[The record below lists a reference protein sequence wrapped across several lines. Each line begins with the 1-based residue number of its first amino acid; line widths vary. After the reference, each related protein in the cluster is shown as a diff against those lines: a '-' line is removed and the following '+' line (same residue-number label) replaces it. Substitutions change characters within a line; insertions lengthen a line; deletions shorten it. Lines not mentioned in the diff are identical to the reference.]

1 MQYNKEIYK
10 NQRVAIFVDI
20 QNIFYSARN
29 TFDRKVNFVKLIE
42 LIVAKRNLFRAI
54 AYAIKL
60 KGINYQSFVSTLKH
74 IGYQVKEKE
83 PKIFISKDDSGNQ
96 IQTIK
101 ADWDMGLAMD
111 AIILADKIDV
121 AILVSGD
128 GDFTELIRF
137 LKTKGVKVE
146 IAAFA
151 QTAAKELIENADE
164 FIDLNYF
171 GDEIFIPKVT
181 DDSNLLQY

>member
-1 MQYNKEIYK
+1 
-10 NQRVAIFVDI
+10 
-20 QNIFYSARN
+20 
-29 TFDRKVNFVKLIE
+29 
-42 LIVAKRNLFRAI
+42 
-54 AYAIKL
+54 
-60 KGINYQSFVSTLKH
+60 
-74 IGYQVKEKE
+74 
-83 PKIFISKDDSGNQ
+83 
-96 IQTIK
+96 
-101 ADWDMGLAMD
+101 MD
-111 AIILADKIDV
+111 AIILVDKIDV

-128 GDFTELIRF
+128 GDFTDLIRF

-171 GDEIFIPKVT
+171 GDEIFIPKAT

>member
-42 LIVAKRNLFRAI
+42 LIVAKRNLIRAI

-60 KGINYQSFVSTLKH
+60 KGTNYQSFVSTLKH

-83 PKIFISKDDSGNQ
+83 PKIFISKDDSGN
-96 IQTIK
+96 
-101 ADWDMGLAMD
+101 
-111 AIILADKIDV
+111 
-121 AILVSGD
+121 
-128 GDFTELIRF
+128 
-137 LKTKGVKVE
+137 
-146 IAAFA
+146 
-151 QTAAKELIENADE
+151 
-164 FIDLNYF
+164 
-171 GDEIFIPKVT
+171 
-181 DDSNLLQY
+181 